1 MIRAVIIGA
10 GRMGREIL
18 NAIEGDL
25 NFIATG
31 VVDAPGKESIG
42 SSVQGVLVTDNI
54 FKAAETADVI
64 IDFSGAHGTA
74 SHIKDYK
81 ALNLPL
87 VIGSTGF
94 SDREISA
101 VTELSG
107 TIPLLLDSN
116 MSVGVN
122 IMLKLV
128 ETASHAVGDDFDT
141 EILEAHHRYK
151 KDAPSGTAL
160 ALAKAASRGEK
171 LVTGERLGERSASIM
186 GVQALRGGDTA
197 GEHTVFYFGEG
208 ERLEITHR
216 AASRSIFAKGALRAA
231 KWLVNKPAGLY
242 KMKDVLGLS

>member
-1 MIRAVIIGA
+1 
-10 GRMGREIL
+10 MGREIL

-25 NFIATG
+25 NFIAAG
-31 VVDAPGKESIG
+31 MVDAPGKDSIG
-42 SSVQGVLVTDNI
+42 SIYQGVAVSDDI

-87 VIGSTGF
+87 VIGSTGL
-94 SDREISA
+94 SDKEISA
-101 VTELSG
+101 VTELSDA
-107 TIPLLLDSN
+107 IPLLLDSN

-128 ETASHAVGDDFDT
+128 ETASHAVGEDFDT

-160 ALAKAASRGEK
+160 ALALAASRGEK
-171 LVTGERLGERSASIM
+171 LVTGERLGERSASVM

-216 AASRSIFAKGALRAA
+216 AASRAIFAKGALRAA
-231 KWLVNKPAGLY
+231 KWLINKPAGLY

>member
-1 MIRAVIIGA
+1 
-10 GRMGREIL
+10 MGREIL

-25 NFIATG
+25 NFIAAG
-31 VVDAPGKESIG
+31 VVDAPGKDSIG
-42 SSVQGVLVTDNI
+42 SSVQGVVVTDNI

-87 VIGSTGF
+87 VIGSTGL
-94 SDREISA
+94 SDKEISA
-101 VTELSG
+101 VTELSSA
-107 TIPLLLDSN
+107 IPLLLDSN

-128 ETASHAVGDDFDT
+128 ETASHAVGEDFDT

-171 LVTGERLGERSASIM
+171 LVTGERLGERSASVM

-208 ERLEITHR
+208 ERLEVTHR
-216 AASRSIFAKGALRAA
+216 AASRAIFAKGALRAA

-242 KMKDVLGLS
+242 KMKDVLGLV